1 MNLAQLNNQYGIPGQ
16 LKFIDGNNGFIFIDI
31 DTDYAHA
38 TISTYGGQV
47 LAFTPANE
55 TEDLLFLSTLAHF
68 EPGKAIR
75 GGIPICWPWFG
86 PDSINSSGPAH
97 GFVRTRQW
105 EVRSTALELNGA
117 ISVVL
122 AINDSEETRKIWPH
136 SFDLSTTITIS
147 ESLTLELIT
156 HNTSSI
162 PFTLT
167 QALHTYFKI
176 IDNRQAK
183 ITGLE
188 DTTYIDKTDNGK
200 QKTQQGSVTI
210 TQEVD
215 RIYTST
221 KPDLILEDAAL
232 PRTIKIHSENSKTA
246 IIWNPWKTKAAAM
259 SDLDDDDYKTMVC
272 VETANAGIDDEITL
286 AGGSKHHLVAQ
297 YQII

>member
-1 MNLAQLNNQYGIPGQ
+1 MNLAQLNNQYSIPDQ
-16 LKFIDGNNGFIFIDI
+16 LKFIKGNNGLIFIDV
-31 DTDYAHA
+31 DTGYAQA

-47 LAFTPANE
+47 LTFQPVNE
-55 TEDLLFLSTLAHF
+55 TEDLLFVSKLAHF

-86 PDSINSSGPAH
+86 PDPTNSNGSAH

-105 EVRSTALELNGA
+105 NVRQTTLESDGA
-117 ISVVL
+117 IKVVL
-122 AINDSEETRKIWPH
+122 ALNDSDETLKIWPH
-136 SFDLSTTITIS
+136 SFDLSISITIR

-167 QALHTYFKI
+167 QALHTYFNIK
-176 IDNRQAK
+176 DCRQVN

-188 DTTYIDKTDNGK
+188 DTTYIDKTDDGN

-210 TQEVD
+210 SQEVD
-215 RIYTST
+215 RIYTSA
-221 KPDLILEDAAL
+221 KPDLILEDTL
-232 PRTIKIHSENSKTA
+232 PRTVKIHSKNSKTA

-259 SDLDDDDYKTMVC
+259 SDLNDNDYKTMVC
-272 VETANAGIDDEITL
+272 VETANAGTDDEITL